1 MNVAAYLDRIGHR
14 GGIDPTA
21 ATLRAIHRAHLLAV
35 PFENLDIALGR
46 PIETSLTRFYDKI
59 VVRRR
64 GGFCYELNGLFGWL
78 LGELGFSVVTLS
90 ARVFNGEALGPDYDH
105 MLLLVRLEE
114 RWIADVGFG
123 DSFLDPLPMDAEEHR
138 EGDRSFRIVESERA
152 LVLESRAP
160 GAEAWEPQY
169 AFTGAPRRLDQFAE
183 MCRFQQT
190 SPQSAFTRKTVCSL
204 PTADGRITLSN
215 GRLITTIG
223 GRRDEWPVS
232 SRDEYRDLLRR
243 HFGIELDA
251 GAAIE
256 RLIDR
261 GGSP

>member
-1 MNVAAYLDRIGHR
+1 MNVHAYLDRIGHR

-21 ATLRAIHRAHLLAV
+21 ETLRAIHRAHLLAV

-46 PIETSLTRFYDKI
+46 PIEMSLPGFYDKI

-64 GGFCYELNGLFGWL
+64 GGFCYELNGLFAWL
-78 LGELGFSVVTLS
+78 LGELGFSVVMLS
-90 ARVFNGEALGPDYDH
+90 GRVFNGGALGPDYDH
-105 MLLLVRLEE
+105 MLLLVKLEE

-138 EGDRSFRIVESERA
+138 EGDRSYRIVETERA
-152 LVLESRAP
+152 LILESRAT
-160 GAEAWEPQY
+160 GAEDWEPQY
-169 AFTGAPRRLDQFAE
+169 AFTGAPRTLPQFEE

-190 SPQSAFTRKTVCSL
+190 SPESAFTRKTVCSL
-204 PTADGRITLSN
+204 PTVDGRITLSN
-215 GRLITTIG
+215 RRLITTIG
-223 GRRDEWPVS
+223 VRRDEWPVS
-232 SRDEYRDLLRR
+232 NHEEYRELLRR

-251 GAAIE
+251 AAAIE
-256 RLIDR
+256 RLMDR